1 MKKSKVKIYEKMLKQ
16 DNDFDYAYLLIIER
30 FKIKRMIKSFVEASC
45 PHEGIEYT
53 IRELK
58 WCVKLIDIVLEEDA
72 ITKTYMEQFGQN
84 QLEIYDGIVVLKKN
98 IEYKIPIHI
107 NKNNAYRFNKIWN
120 KDSLNNNILMEVRR
134 VKALYLYNKIRNRML
149 KWWW

>member
-84 QLEIYDGIVVLKKN
+84 QLEIYDGIVVLKKD

-107 NKNNAYRFNKIWN
+107 NKNNAYRFNKMWN

>member
-30 FKIKRMIKSFVEASC
+30 FKIKRMIKSFIEASC

-84 QLEIYDGIVVLKKN
+84 QLEIYDGIVVLKKD
-98 IEYKIPIHI
+98 IEYKIPIYI

>member
-30 FKIKRMIKSFVEASC
+30 FKIKRMIKSFIEASC

-84 QLEIYDGIVVLKKN
+84 QLEIYDGIVVLKKD

-107 NKNNAYRFNKIWN
+107 NKNNAYRFNKMWN
-120 KDSLNNNILMEVRR
+120 KDTLNNNILMEVRR

>member
-1 MKKSKVKIYEKMLKQ
+1 MKKSKVKIYEKILKQ

-30 FKIKRMIKSFVEASC
+30 FKIKRMIKSFIEASC

-84 QLEIYDGIVVLKKN
+84 QLEIYDGIVVLKK
-98 IEYKIPIHI
+98 EY
-107 NKNNAYRFNKIWN
+107 
-120 KDSLNNNILMEVRR
+120 
-134 VKALYLYNKIRNRML
+134 
-149 KWWW
+149 

>member
-1 MKKSKVKIYEKMLKQ
+1 MKKSKVKIYEKILKQ

-30 FKIKRMIKSFVEASC
+30 FKIKRMIKSFIEASC

-84 QLEIYDGIVVLKKN
+84 QLEIYDGIVVLKKD

-107 NKNNAYRFNKIWN
+107 NKNNAYRFNKRWN